1 VSSRPWKFRVQDI
14 LDAMSRIQDYV
25 ENSTFEQFCPDRKTL
40 DAVER
45 NFIIIGEAAGH
56 VPNPV
61 REAFPFV
68 PLRNISD
75 MRNYVVHR
83 YWGVEPKRVWETI
96 NDEFPLLIP
105 LLTGILEN
113 APE

>member
-1 VSSRPWKFRVQDI
+1 
-14 LDAMSRIQDYV
+14 LDAMSRTQDYV

-61 REAFPFV
+61 RDAFPAV
-68 PLRNISD
+68 PWINMSD

-96 NDEFPLLIP
+96 NDEFPLLVP
-105 LLTGILEN
+105 LLTKIVEN